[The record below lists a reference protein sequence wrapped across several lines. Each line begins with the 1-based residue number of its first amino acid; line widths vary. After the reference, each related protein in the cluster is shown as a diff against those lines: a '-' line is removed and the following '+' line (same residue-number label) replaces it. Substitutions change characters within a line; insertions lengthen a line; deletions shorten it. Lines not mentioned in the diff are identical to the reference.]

1 MPIRVTGNP
10 SHEIEQEYLRSPLY
24 NSTAT
29 MEDKSESSSNYSNRQ
44 MRQSPPPLIP
54 NSGYSGQKLRS
65 NMPCDN
71 QGNDGSA
78 FIRQFMTAAAAA
90 AMAAAGK
97 KCDNQTRTAE
107 PHSSSNVHENA
118 TSSTR
123 RPSSSLSIGPDASP
137 TSTPSSC
144 RSLSGYEGARMGSIQ
159 RIENHRSFGDSQ
171 KLPSLNSEQLNE
183 SDDICVVRDE
193 TNRNFSK
200 RSGYSL
206 PLPPGAVPVGT
217 LPHPS
222 FQHASAH
229 KSYGLCTHGFIK
241 FVYK

>member
-1 MPIRVTGNP
+1 MPSQVTGNP
-10 SHEIEQEYLRSPLY
+10 SHEIEQEYLRSTLY

-54 NSGYSGQKLRS
+54 NSGYSGEKLRS

-71 QGNDGSA
+71 QGSDGSA
-78 FIRQFMTAAAAA
+78 FMMQFMTAAAAA

-107 PHSSSNVHENA
+107 PHSSSNVYENA
-118 TSSTR
+118 TSSNR
-123 RPSSSLSIGPDASP
+123 RPSSSLSAGPDASP

-159 RIENHRSFGDSQ
+159 RIENHRNSGDSQ
-171 KLPSLNSEQLNE
+171 KLPSINSEQNN
-183 SDDICVVRDE
+183 DDICIVRDE
-193 TNRNFSK
+193 TSKNFSK

-222 FQHASAH
+222 FQRAPAH
-229 KSYGLCTHGFIK
+229 KSYGLCTHGVIN
-241 FVYK
+241 FVY